1 MVRCKYFVSQMQP
14 MPTRSYEQP
23 DLIFYDGECGVCHRF
38 VQFVVARDK
47 KQRFQFA
54 PLQGKTFARAIPPLQ
69 RSSLPDSVVLL
80 TASGKLLDR
89 SNAAIYVLSR
99 LGWFWRVM
107 AAVLRALPQPLRDR
121 PYDAAAR
128 KRQTWAARPAALC
141 PVVPEHLRGRFLP

>member
-1 MVRCKYFVSQMQP
+1 MSDIQAMQ
-14 MPTRSYEQP
+14 TLSYEQP
-23 DLIFYDGECGVCHRF
+23 DVIFYDGECGVCHRF

-69 RSSLPDSVVLL
+69 RASLPDSVVLL

-89 SNAAIYVLSR
+89 SSAAIYVLSR
-99 LGWFWRVM
+99 LGWFWRAI
-107 AAVLRALPQPLRDR
+107 AAVLRAFPRSLRDR

-128 KRQTWAARPAALC
+128 KRQTWAPRPAALC
-141 PVVPEHLRGRFLP
+141 PVVPENLRGRFLP

>member
-1 MVRCKYFVSQMQP
+1 MSQMQP
-14 MPTRSYEQP
+14 IPTLSYEQP

-38 VQFVVARDK
+38 VQFVLARDK

-54 PLQGKTFARAIPPLQ
+54 PLQGRTFSRAIPPLQ
-69 RSSLPDSVVLL
+69 RASLPDSVVLL

-99 LGWFWRVM
+99 LGGFWRVM
-107 AAVLRALPQPLRDR
+107 AAGLRAVPQSLRDR

-128 KRQTWAARPAALC
+128 KRQTWAARPATLC
-141 PVVPEHLRGRFLP
+141 PVVPENLRGRFLP

>member
-1 MVRCKYFVSQMQP
+1 MSDIQAMQ
-14 MPTRSYEQP
+14 TLSYEQP
-23 DLIFYDGECGVCHRF
+23 DVIFYDGECGVCHRF

-69 RSSLPDSVVLL
+69 RASLPDSVVLL

-89 SNAAIYVLSR
+89 SSAAIYVLSR
-99 LGWFWRVM
+99 LGWFWRAI
-107 AAVLRALPQPLRDR
+107 AAVLRAFPRSLRDR

-141 PVVPEHLRGRFLP
+141 PVVPENLRGRFLP